1 MKLINLS
8 LYAEGYY
15 SGSTYE
21 ENRWVKADTY
31 EKIKEDLP
39 EEIYCGELDG
49 KHSEIYGDVE
59 VQDWFKTDED
69 LIKSGDA
76 ECDGEKLRYKL
87 FDIYENHNLDFES
100 EEKEIEEYLNLL
112 DRYVEVTV
120 NIPQSKK
127 DKLFEFVDGLKQM
140 KE

>member
-1 MKLINLS
+1 MRLININ

-21 ENRWVKADTY
+21 ENQWVKADSY
-31 EKIKEDLP
+31 EKIKDDLP
-39 EEIYCGELDG
+39 EEICCGELDG
-49 KHSEIYGDVE
+49 KHSEVYGDIE
-59 VQDWFKTDED
+59 IQDEFKNDED
-69 LIKSGDA
+69 LANAGDGA
-76 ECDGEKLRYKL
+76 CDGERLRYRLIDVYK
-87 FDIYENHNLDFES
+87 IHNLDFES
-100 EEKEIEEYLNLL
+100 EEREIEKYLSSL

-127 DKLFEFVDGLKQM
+127 DKLFEFVDSLKQM